1 MRDSQNPPLLSTA
14 HCLAKPWKGFT
25 RLTKYIQ
32 ERGPFSTTIN
42 QWIMKQG
49 KLTRSA
55 IAAKLGTTSD
65 TITLAENVTT
75 PSISSALRIVEDAA

>member
-1 MRDSQNPPLLSTA
+1 MTV
-14 HCLAKPWKGFT
+14 T
-25 RLTKYIQ
+25 V
-32 ERGPFSTTIN
+32 N

-55 IAAKLGTTSD
+55 IAAKLRTTSV
-65 TITLAENVTT
+65 TITLAENVTI